1 MRSGDGIPK
10 RFNAFPSVDLNE
22 ETKHNLALM
31 RSFVLESSS
40 TFTFS

>member
-22 ETKHNLALM
+22 ETKHNLALV
-31 RSFVLESSS
+31 RDLSPESMTLTCS
-40 TFTFS
+40 